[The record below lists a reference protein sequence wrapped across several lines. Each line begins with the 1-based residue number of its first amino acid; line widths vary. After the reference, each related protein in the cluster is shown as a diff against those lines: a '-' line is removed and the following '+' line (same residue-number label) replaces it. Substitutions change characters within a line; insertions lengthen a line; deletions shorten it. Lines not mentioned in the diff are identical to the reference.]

1 MFLYMF
7 FLLAKKQS
15 TSLAQDEITKSAQ
28 EYKKDLFPK
37 YKQEK
42 NVPKNFEMS
51 WNVKKL
57 EIIFLFLETSELQQK
72 ESQK

>member
-1 MFLYMF
+1 MQYLRSSSIYYRFICVETQMFLYMF

-51 WNVKKL
+51 
-57 EIIFLFLETSELQQK
+57 
-72 ESQK
+72 